1 MNRDVPIHPSSF
13 GRATWQTRR
22 ENMNAIDTEKVQR
35 VDGGCREGGPV
46 VEVPLLLESR
56 LLTAL
61 ESAARAGHDRRHHT
75 PPAHP
80 RLSARR
86 LFYFP

>member
-1 MNRDVPIHPSSF
+1 
-13 GRATWQTRR
+13 
-22 ENMNAIDTEKVQR
+22 MNAIDTENVQR

-61 ESAARAGHDRRHHT
+61 ESAACAQGT
-75 PPAHP
+75 TAANM
-80 RLSARR
+80 LRR
-86 LFYFP
+86 LIRDFLRDASDSPPP